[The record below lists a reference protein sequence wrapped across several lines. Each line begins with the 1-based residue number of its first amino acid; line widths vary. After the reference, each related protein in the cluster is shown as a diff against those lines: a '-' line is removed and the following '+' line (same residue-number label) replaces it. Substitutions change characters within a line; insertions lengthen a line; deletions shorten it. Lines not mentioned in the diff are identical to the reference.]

1 MKRLLLTFMMAGAA
15 LATPAFA
22 GDVGVGVSLGQPGFY
37 GQIELGNAGPPPV
50 VYTRPV
56 IINRGPPGVVVEP
69 LYLHVPSEHS
79 RNWRHYCGRYDAC
92 GRQVYFV
99 KDDWYNKVY
108 APHYREQHRDDHR
121 DFNDHHDSDH
131 HDYDHHDNDD
141 HHDDHRDN
149 H

>member
-1 MKRLLLTFMMAGAA
+1 MKRFLFTMAIAAAAFAVPA
-15 LATPAFA
+15 LAA
-22 GDVGVGVSLGQPGFY
+22 DVGVSLSLGQPGFY
-37 GQIELGNAGPPPV
+37 GQIDLGNVGPPPV
-50 VYTRPV
+50 VYARPV

-69 LYLHVPSEHS
+69 LYLHVPSNHA
-79 RNWRHYCGRYDAC
+79 RNWRRYCGRYDAC

-108 APHYREQHRDDHR
+108 VPHYRDEHRDEHRGDHRDDHR
-121 DFNDHHDSDH
+121 DYNDHHDR
-131 HDYDHHDNDD
+131 ND